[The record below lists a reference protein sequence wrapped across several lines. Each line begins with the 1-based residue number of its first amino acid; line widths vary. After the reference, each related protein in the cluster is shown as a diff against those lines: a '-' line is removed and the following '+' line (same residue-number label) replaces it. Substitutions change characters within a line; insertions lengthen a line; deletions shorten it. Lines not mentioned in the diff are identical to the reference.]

1 MATYDQ
7 LPGSMNLRWRAGDS
21 FSSLL
26 DFDIALTSYTAS
38 AIVTSTVTG
47 ATLATFTTTIPDAA
61 DGRINVALSSAQTTT
76 LGVGTFGWAL
86 TWVAPGSVTR
96 TALEGYVDATI

>member
-7 LPGSMNLRWRAGDS
+7 LPGPMQLRWRAGDS

-26 DFDIALTSYTAS
+26 DFDISLTGYTAS

-61 DGRINVALSSAQTTT
+61 AGRINVALSSAQTST
-76 LGVGTFGWAL
+76 LGVGTFGWCL

-96 TALEGYVDATI
+96 TALQGFVDATI

>member
-1 MATYDQ
+1 
-7 LPGSMNLRWRAGDS
+7 MNLRWRAGDS

-38 AIVTSTVTG
+38 AIVTSTITG

-61 DGRINVALSSAQTTT
+61 AGKINIALSSSQTTT
-76 LGVGTFGWAL
+76 LGVGTFGFAL

-96 TALEGYVDATI
+96 TALQGFVDATI

>member
-7 LPGSMNLRWRAGDS
+7 LPGQMQLRWRAGDS

-26 DFDIALTSYTAS
+26 DFDISLTGYTAS

-47 ATLATFTTTIPDAA
+47 GTLATFTTTVADAA
-61 DGRINVALSSAQTTT
+61 AGKINVALSSAQTST
-76 LGVGTFGWAL
+76 LGVGTFGWSL

-96 TALEGYVDATI
+96 TALEGFVDATI

>member
-1 MATYDQ
+1 MPAYDQ
-7 LPGSMNLRWRAGDS
+7 LPGQMQLRWRAGDS

-26 DFDIALTSYTAS
+26 DFDITLTGYTAS

-61 DGRINVALSSAQTTT
+61 AGKINVALSSAQTST

-96 TALEGYVDATI
+96 TALQGFIDATI

>member
-26 DFDIALTSYTAS
+26 DFDLALTSYTAS

-61 DGRINVALSSAQTTT
+61 AGKINVALSSGQTST
-76 LGVGTFGWAL
+76 LGVGTFGWSL

-96 TALEGYVDATI
+96 TALQGFVDATI